1 MNDPSN
7 QTPTPTHPGSG
18 SESVSAM
25 SAASVG
31 SDSGSDSASGS
42 PAAVPVEVNDES
54 FDDEVLKSD
63 TPVLVDFWAPWC
75 GPCKSV
81 APLLEELAAERAG
94 KLRVAKVNV
103 DDNHQTAQKWSVR
116 AIPTLILFKNG
127 EAVETRVGAL
137 DRAELAKLADAV

>member
-7 QTPTPTHPGSG
+7 QTPDHSG
-18 SESVSAM
+18 SAN
-25 SAASVG
+25 
-31 SDSGSDSASGS
+31 SDSKSRGAVV
-42 PAAVPVEVNDES
+42 PPLRVAAAVAPDPASATVEVNDES

-63 TPVLVDFWAPWC
+63 MPVLVDFWAPWC

-137 DRAELAKLADAV
+137 DRAELAKLADAVA